1 MSDDENKVAAEGF
14 SLEALQAGDPEEF
27 SRLVDA
33 YSNNI
38 YRLAIK
44 MLNQQEDAED
54 VLQETFIKAYRGLKS
69 FDGRSKLSTWL
80 FRIAT
85 NEALMVIRRK
95 HPEFVSIDEPIDTEE
110 GEQEPIQIVDWC
122 CLPEEELLSEESR
135 ERLDEAVQK
144 LPEKL
149 KVVFLLRD
157 INDLSTHETA
167 EVLGLTDTAVKTRL
181 SRARLRLREE
191 LSSYFA
197 DRTAELREAQADG
210 SPNNNQ
216 EEPIEHAPSLIRE
229 KQDDK

>member
-1 MSDDENKVAAEGF
+1 MNDNENKVESEGF

-27 SRLVDA
+27 SHLVDA

-44 MLNQQEDAED
+44 MLNQQQDAED

-95 HPEFVSIDEPIDTEE
+95 HPEIVSIDEPIETEE
-110 GEQEPIQIVDWC
+110 GEQEPAQIIDWC
-122 CLPEEELLSEESR
+122 CLPESELLSEETR
-135 ERLDEAVQK
+135 ERLDDAVQE

-167 EVLGLTDTAVKTRL
+167 EVLCLSETAVKTRL

-197 DRTAELREAQADG
+197 ERTNELRESLSDKSRNDPQIK
-210 SPNNNQ
+210 PK
-216 EEPIEHAPSLIRE
+216 EHAPLR
-229 KQDDK
+229 